1 MDNMSKENQ
10 ESITPVKERALKD
23 QIDLTG
29 SIGET
34 SKLADERFF
43 MTFESNPVPMMLK
56 NLSEP
61 SDMQVNESFLKMIGY
76 QQSDIVDISSILSGI
91 FPSDSE
97 RSSFD
102 DKISKEGSVREH
114 PVLISTQSGDILET
128 LVSTKTVMVKNE
140 NFAIMLFYDMTERN
154 RTATALKNRE
164 TELEIS
170 VRRLEELNTA
180 LKSLLKHRDQD
191 KREMEERFLSNV
203 KELVLPYIQK
213 LKETELVGLQETFV
227 EIAESNL
234 NDIMSPFLQK
244 ITSRYRNFT
253 PKEIQVASLI
263 KEGKRT
269 KEIAQI
275 LGISKSAID
284 LHRNSIRNKLGLINK
299 KTNLRSYLMSLS

>member
-1 MDNMSKENQ
+1 MEDQ
-10 ESITPVKERALKD
+10 TVKHPF
-23 QIDLTG
+23 DLDRT
-29 SIGET
+29 IGET
-34 SKLADERFF
+34 IRLSDERFF
-43 MTFESNPVPMMLK
+43 MTFELNPVPMMLK
-56 NLSEP
+56 NLSDP
-61 SDMQVNESFLKMIGY
+61 SDVQVNESFLRMLGY
-76 QQSDIVDISSILSGI
+76 RRTDIMDVDSVLSGI
-91 FPSDSE
+91 YPSESE
-97 RSSFD
+97 RASFDEKISRESSF
-102 DKISKEGSVREH
+102 REH
-114 PVLISTQSGDILET
+114 PILIQTRNGDILET
-128 LVSTKTVMVKNE
+128 LVSSETVRVQEEK
-140 NFAIMLFYDMTERN
+140 FAILLFYDMTERN

-164 TELEIS
+164 TELETS
-170 VRRLEELNTA
+170 VRRLEELNAA

-213 LKETELVGLQETFV
+213 LKETELIGLQETFV

>member
-1 MDNMSKENQ
+1 MPKENPGSMLPL
-10 ESITPVKERALKD
+10 EERIAGNSLNLD
-23 QIDLTG
+23 TA
-29 SIGET
+29 IGET
-34 SKLADERFF
+34 IHLSDERFF

-61 SDMQVNESFLKMIGY
+61 SDTQVNGSFLRMLGY
-76 QQSDIVDISSILSGI
+76 QRSDIADVHSVLSGI
-91 FPSDSE
+91 YPTESE
-97 RSSFD
+97 RASFY
-102 DKISKEGSVREH
+102 DKVCREGSLREY
-114 PVLISTQSGDILET
+114 PILISTRSGDILET
-128 LVSTKTVMVKNE
+128 LVSTETVRVRDE
-140 NFAIMLFYDMTERN
+140 DFAIVLFHDMTERN
-154 RTATALKNRE
+154 RTTAALKNRE
-164 TELEIS
+164 TELETNA
-170 VRRLEELNTA
+170 RRLEELNAA
-180 LKSLLKHRDQD
+180 LKTLLKHRDQD

-213 LKETELVGLQETFV
+213 LKETELGELQATFV

>member
-1 MDNMSKENQ
+1 MSRENHG
-10 ESITPVKERALKD
+10 SITPVGERAAKD
-23 QIDLTG
+23 QIDLNRNVG
-29 SIGET
+29 DT
-34 SKLADERFF
+34 SKLSDERFF
-43 MTFESNPVPMMLK
+43 LTFDSNPVPMMLK

-61 SDMQVNESFLKMIGY
+61 SDIQVNESFLKMLGY
-76 QQSDIVDISSILSGI
+76 QRSDISNNSSILSGI
-91 FPSDSE
+91 FLQGTDQV
-97 RSSFD
+97 SFD
-102 DKISKEGSVREH
+102 EKISREGSVREY
-114 PVLISTQSGDILET
+114 PILIQTRNGDILET
-128 LVSTKTVMVKNE
+128 LVSTETVRLKNG

-154 RTATALKNRE
+154 KTATVLKNRE
-164 TELEIS
+164 SELETS
-170 VRRLEELNTA
+170 VRRLEELNAA
-180 LKSLLKHRDQD
+180 LKTLLKHKDQD
-191 KREMEERFLSNV
+191 KRDMEERFLSNV

-213 LKETELVGLQETFV
+213 LKETDLVGLQTTFV

>member
-1 MDNMSKENQ
+1 MDAMSKENQ
-10 ESITPVKERALKD
+10 ESLAPVKERVLKD

-29 SIGET
+29 NIRAT
-34 SKLADERFF
+34 VKLADERFF

-61 SDMQVNESFLKMIGY
+61 SDMHVNESFLKMVGY
-76 QQSDIVDISSILSGI
+76 QQSDIIDVNSLLSGI
-91 FPSDSE
+91 FTSDTE

-102 DKISKEGSVREH
+102 DRIAREGSFREH
-114 PVLISTQSGDILET
+114 PVLIQTQTGGTLET
-128 LVSTKTVMVKNE
+128 LVSTETVRVKNDD
-140 NFAIMLFYDMTERN
+140 FAIMLFYDMTERN

-164 TELEIS
+164 TELETS
-170 VRRLEELNTA
+170 LRRLEEMNSA
-180 LKSLLKHRDQD
+180 LKALLKHRDQD

-213 LKETELVGLQETFV
+213 LKETELAGLQETFV

>member
-213 LKETELVGLQETFV
+213 LKETELFGLQETFV

>member
-1 MDNMSKENQ
+1 MSKENQ

-213 LKETELVGLQETFV
+213 LKETELFGLQETFV

>member
-1 MDNMSKENQ
+1 MQNMSKDSQGVVTQIEDQ
-10 ESITPVKERALKD
+10 AVKD
-23 QIDLTG
+23 QFDLDGT
-29 SIGET
+29 IGGAT
-34 SKLADERFF
+34 RLSDERFF
-43 MTFESNPVPMMLK
+43 MTFELNPVPMMLK
-56 NLSEP
+56 SLSVP
-61 SDMQVNESFLKMIGY
+61 SDMQVNESFLRMIGY
-76 QQSDIVDISSILSGI
+76 QRTDVADVQSVLSRI
-91 FPSDSE
+91 YHSDSE
-97 RSSFD
+97 RASFD
-102 DKISKEGSVREH
+102 EKISREGSFREY
-114 PVLISTQSGDILET
+114 PILIQTRSGEVLET
-128 LVSTKTVMVKNE
+128 LVSTETVRAQDDS
-140 NFAIMLFYDMTERN
+140 FALLLFHDMTERN
-154 RTATALKNRE
+154 RTATAFKNRE
-164 TELEIS
+164 TELETSI
-170 VRRLEELNTA
+170 RRLEEMNAA

-213 LKETELVGLQETFV
+213 LKETELAGLQETFV
-227 EIAESNL
+227 EIVESNL

>member
-1 MDNMSKENQ
+1 MDNMAKENQ
-10 ESITPVKERALKD
+10 GSITPIEDRAVRD
-23 QIDLTG
+23 QFDLDRT
-29 SIGET
+29 IGET
-34 SKLADERFF
+34 TRLSDERFF
-43 MTFESNPVPMMLK
+43 MSFESNPVPMMLK

-61 SDMQVNESFLKMIGY
+61 FDMQVNESFLKMLGYRRSEIG
-76 QQSDIVDISSILSGI
+76 DVHSILSGI
-91 FPSDSE
+91 YSSDSE
-97 RSSFD
+97 RAIFD
-102 DKISKEGSVREH
+102 DKVSREGSLREY
-114 PVLISTQSGDILET
+114 PMLISNRSGDTVET
-128 LVSTKTVMVKNE
+128 HVSTETVRVNGS
-140 NFAIMLFYDMTERN
+140 NFAILLFFDMTERN
-154 RTATALKNRE
+154 RTVAALKNRE
-164 TELEIS
+164 VELETS
-170 VRRLEELNTA
+170 VRRLEEMNAA

-213 LKETELVGLQETFV
+213 LKETELMGLQTTFV